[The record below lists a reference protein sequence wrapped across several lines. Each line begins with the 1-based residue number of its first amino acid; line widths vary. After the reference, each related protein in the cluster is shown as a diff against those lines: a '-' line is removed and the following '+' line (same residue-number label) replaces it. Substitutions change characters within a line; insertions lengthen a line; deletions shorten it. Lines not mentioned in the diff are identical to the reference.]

1 MNAQVSSF
9 DTLPAALLP
18 QPIPHPARRHL
29 IGDFPLDEGAVEHF
43 NQLLARF
50 QHAPLDPD
58 QIATA
63 ARELPWPRADG
74 RAPGCIEQQLKRAT
88 SIGLMIED
96 PAWQPAGDA
105 AAPAG
110 LVMDYVRSRRD
121 LIPDDLPRVGR
132 LDDAIVIDAA
142 WPRLAD
148 EVACYLDY
156 CRIRAIEAEL
166 RECEIS
172 QFTFGRADWEQAR
185 RAESAWTEHCRACG
199 QRSYVPA
206 PPPRH
211 FRVC

>member
-9 DTLPAALLP
+9 NSLPAALSP
-18 QPIPHPARRHL
+18 QSIPHPARRYL
-29 IGDFPLDEGAVEHF
+29 IDDFKLEAGAIERF

-50 QHAPLDPD
+50 QHAPLEPD

-63 ARELPWPRADG
+63 ARGLPWPKADG

-88 SIGLMIED
+88 SIGLMIDD
-96 PAWQPAGDA
+96 PAWQPANDA

-156 CRIRAIEAEL
+156 CRIRRIEAEL
-166 RECEIS
+166 RECEVS
-172 QFTFGRADWEQAR
+172 QFTFGRAEWEQAR
-185 RAESAWTEHCRACG
+185 RAESAWVEHCRACG
-199 QRSYVPA
+199 QHSYVPA